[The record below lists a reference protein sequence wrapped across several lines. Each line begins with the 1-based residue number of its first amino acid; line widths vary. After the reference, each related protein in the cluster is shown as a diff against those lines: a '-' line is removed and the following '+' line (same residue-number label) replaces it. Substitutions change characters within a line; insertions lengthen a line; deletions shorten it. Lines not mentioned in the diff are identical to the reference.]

1 MVSGGQ
7 IKAGFNRG
15 RPRFD
20 STAMGLLINWF
31 GSMDRQVAFATI
43 LNLCDSCCFGRSL
56 SATSG
61 EFWFFIPIGDGLLL
75 LLSHVPNLA
84 SHFLEFG

>member
-20 STAMGLLINWF
+20 STAMGLLINRF